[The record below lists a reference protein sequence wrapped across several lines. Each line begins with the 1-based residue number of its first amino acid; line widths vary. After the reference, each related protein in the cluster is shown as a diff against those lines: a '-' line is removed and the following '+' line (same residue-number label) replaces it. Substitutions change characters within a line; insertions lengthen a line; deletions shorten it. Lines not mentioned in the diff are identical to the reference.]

1 MGAFFP
7 ELKELGPVGE
17 AEWETLRSLNRAY
30 TDLRGEWESARA
42 RTFGLMTKLELLKDY
57 TALDHYLDAV
67 HEAYHAACAYERQIS
82 ASTWRYA
89 SAAAVLGVMV
99 TDRLAAGRPPLS
111 GEAVRAVADE
121 EPTLAQLRQTVA
133 VRHDQ
138 MLTED
143 EDGLQGG
150 ERRRALVQGVES
162 AYDCVMNERS
172 AGVRRTETEAGAC
185 RLTEVSP
192 EGTEPFWIDLLEPVL
207 DLAESMPTDIAR
219 WVRHRGR
226 ARLF

>member
-1 MGAFFP
+1 M
-7 ELKELGPVGE
+7 
-17 AEWETLRSLNRAY
+17 
-30 TDLRGEWESARA
+30 
-42 RTFGLMTKLELLKDY
+42 
-57 TALDHYLDAV
+57 

-111 GEAVRAVADE
+111 GETVGAVADE
-121 EPTLAQLRQTVA
+121 EPALAQLRQTVA

-162 AYDCVMNERS
+162 AYDCVMD
-172 AGVRRTETEAGAC
+172 
-185 RLTEVSP
+185 
-192 EGTEPFWIDLLEPVL
+192 DLLEPVL
-207 DLAESMPTDIAR
+207 DLAESMPTQIAR

-226 ARLF
+226 ARHF